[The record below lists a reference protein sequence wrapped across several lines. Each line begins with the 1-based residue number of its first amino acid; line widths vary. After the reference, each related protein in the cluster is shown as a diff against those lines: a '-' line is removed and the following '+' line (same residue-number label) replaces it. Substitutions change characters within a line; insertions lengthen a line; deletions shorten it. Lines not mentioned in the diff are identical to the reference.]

1 MDEQRV
7 NALSN
12 QQAVAA
18 VNKVVDAWVRKNGAR
33 ALHEVG
39 NLRITAQEQKIAV
52 PSSLVLADI
61 GKTTDEQGNT
71 ARGLLSGFLESDD
84 AQIRTWA
91 DEAVSEFSGSSAQV
105 DPVFTLQKLGKG
117 DIAAIAVLAA
127 ALFGMS

>member
-52 PSSLVLADI
+52 PSSLVLAYW
-61 GKTTDEQGNT
+61 ENH
-71 ARGLLSGFLESDD
+71 R
-84 AQIRTWA
+84 
-91 DEAVSEFSGSSAQV
+91 
-105 DPVFTLQKLGKG
+105 
-117 DIAAIAVLAA
+117 
-127 ALFGMS
+127 

>member
-18 VNKVVDAWVRKNGAR
+18 VNKVVDAWVRKNGAQ

-39 NLRITAQEQKIAV
+39 NLRITAREQKISV
-52 PSSLVLADI
+52 PSSLVLTDI
-61 GKTTDEQGNT
+61 SKTTDEQGNT
-71 ARGLLSGFLESDD
+71 ARGLLSGYLESDN

-105 DPVFTLQKLGKG
+105 DPVAVFTLEKLGKG
-117 DIAAIAVLAA
+117 DIAAIAILAA
-127 ALFGMS
+127 ALF